1 MTAPSC
7 FTGFNTSGTTR
18 GASLALLAACAI
30 LGSGCARKAPE
41 AAGPPTT
48 VYSGGDILT
57 MAGREPAYI
66 EALAVRE
73 GKILATGTLA
83 QVQAAAGAQATSIDL
98 QGKTMLP
105 GFIDTHGH
113 MVQFGKNLMDANLV
127 GSKDIADLLERLKT
141 HLANVPEG
149 AWIVGFGYQARLMTE
164 KRAPTAAELDQVT
177 GTRPVLVVDSS
188 GHLGAA
194 NSALL
199 TLAGVNAGTPDP
211 KGGTFTRKRGSREPL
226 GPMEETALN
235 AVRFKRPPFTGE
247 LADRAMVAGAAEWAR
262 YGQTTAQECG
272 LGLGNDDVDLVLNAI
287 DRKLLPIDLY
297 VCAKDSVTDQVIEA
311 AYGVSR
317 AYGVDGKSTAS
328 KLLTQR
334 PDLDSRYVNRVRLGG
349 VKYWL
354 DGSLDTAWFTEPYAH
369 NPPGKN
375 GRYSGYQQ
383 IPDDVLMA
391 AFERFWETN
400 VQINMHMNGDAAVEQ
415 ALRVI
420 EAVVAKHGMRDHR
433 PVFIHAS
440 YVRPDQI
447 ERMRKIGAVPT
458 FLSASIVPGGDS
470 VVKLWG
476 AERAAHSL
484 AANTFEQLQMPWTL
498 SHDAP
503 VSPSPTILGLVDAAV
518 NRKSASGQVIGP
530 DERVSAYAALRAVTS
545 TGAYQIKEEA
555 SKGTLEPGKLADLVV
570 LSANPLAVDA
580 ATIKDISVLRT
591 IKEGVTVYEA
601 KP

>member
-1 MTAPSC
+1 MSGATAT
-7 FTGFNTSGTTR
+7 FTLPKPATR
-18 GASLALLAACAI
+18 STVMPLVLACLAGLSA
-30 LGSGCARKAPE
+30 GCAPKPPAVE
-41 AAGPPTT
+41 LPPTM

-57 MAGREPAYI
+57 MAGREPAYV
-66 EALAVRE
+66 EALATRE
-73 GKILATGTLA
+73 GKILAAGTLA
-83 QVQAAAGAQATSIDL
+83 EVQAAAGAKATRIDL

-127 GSKDIADLLERLKT
+127 GSKDIVYLLERLKA
-141 HLANVPEG
+141 HLATVPEG

-177 GTRPVLVVDSS
+177 STRPLLVVDSS

-199 TLAGVNAGTPDP
+199 KLAGVNARTPNP
-211 KGGTFTRKRGSREPL
+211 KGGTFTRKPGSREPL

-247 LADRAMVAGAAEWAR
+247 LADRAMSAGAAEWAR

-297 VCAKDSVTDQVIEA
+297 VCAKDSVTDQVIDA

-354 DGSLDTAWFTEPYAH
+354 DGSLDTAWFSEPYSH
-369 NPPGKN
+369 NPPGKS

-383 IPDDVLMA
+383 IPDEVLTA

-420 EAVVAKHGMRDHR
+420 EAVIAKHGMRDHR

-470 VVKLWG
+470 VVKMWG

-503 VSPSPTILGLVDAAV
+503 VSPTPSILGLVDAAV

-530 DERVSAYAALRAVTS
+530 NERVSAYAALRAVTS
-545 TGAYQIKEEA
+545 TGAYQIKEETT
-555 SKGTLEPGKLADLVV
+555 KGTLEPGKLADLVV
-570 LSANPLAVDA
+570 LSANPLKVDA
-580 ATIKDISVLRT
+580 STIKDISVLRT
-591 IKEGVTVYEA
+591 IKEGVTVYEIA
-601 KP
+601 P